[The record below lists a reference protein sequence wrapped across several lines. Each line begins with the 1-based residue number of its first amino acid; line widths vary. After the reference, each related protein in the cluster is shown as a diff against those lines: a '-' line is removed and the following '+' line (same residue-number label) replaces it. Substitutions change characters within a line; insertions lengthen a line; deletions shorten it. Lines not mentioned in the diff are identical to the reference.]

1 MGYRICPV
9 CKSLINS
16 LGYASH
22 RAGHYRA
29 RQARLAQDLRA
40 KVAGIVTPEALAEMD
55 AQIDDNL
62 RGRFNADLLA
72 GYWKKR
78 LAEAQR

>member
-1 MGYRICPV
+1 
-9 CKSLINS
+9 
-16 LGYASH
+16 
-22 RAGHYRA
+22 
-29 RQARLAQDLRA
+29 LRA
-40 KVAGIVTPEALAEMD
+40 KVAGIVTPEGLAEMD